1 MKAILQRE
9 FRRGV
14 TVDVEQVYRVMQ
26 GMDKKDIPS
35 TFTNLRESQRAS
47 EENKIS
53 TKRVEGRSYDN
64 F

>member
-1 MKAILQRE
+1 MEAVLQRE
-9 FRRGV
+9 FRREF
-14 TVDVEQVYRVMQ
+14 TVDGEQVHRVMQ
-26 GMDKKDIPS
+26 GVDKKDIPS

>member
-1 MKAILQRE
+1 MEEVLQRE
-9 FRRGV
+9 FRREF
-14 TVDVEQVYRVMQ
+14 TVDAEQVYRVMQ
-26 GMDKKDIPS
+26 GVDKKDIPS

>member
-1 MKAILQRE
+1 MEAVLQRE
-9 FRRGV
+9 FRREF
-14 TVDVEQVYRVMQ
+14 TVDAEQVYRVMQ
-26 GMDKKDIPS
+26 GVDKKDIPS

>member
-1 MKAILQRE
+1 MQRE
-9 FRRGV
+9 FRREF
-14 TVDVEQVYRVMQ
+14 TVDAEQVYRVMQ
-26 GMDKKDIPS
+26 GVDKKDIPS

>member
-1 MKAILQRE
+1 MEAVLQRE
-9 FRRGV
+9 FRREF
-14 TVDVEQVYRVMQ
+14 TVDAEQVYRVMQ
-26 GMDKKDIPS
+26 REKKKDIPS

>member
-1 MKAILQRE
+1 MEAVLQRE
-9 FRRGV
+9 FRREF
-14 TVDVEQVYRVMQ
+14 TVDAEQVYRVMQ
-26 GMDKKDIPS
+26 GVDKKDIPS

-53 TKRVEGRSYDN
+53 TKRVEGRSSDN

>member
-1 MKAILQRE
+1 MEAVLQRE
-9 FRRGV
+9 FRREF
-14 TVDVEQVYRVMQ
+14 TVDAEQVYRVMQ
-26 GMDKKDIPS
+26 GVDKQDIPS
-35 TFTNLRESQRAS
+35 TFTNLRDSQRAS